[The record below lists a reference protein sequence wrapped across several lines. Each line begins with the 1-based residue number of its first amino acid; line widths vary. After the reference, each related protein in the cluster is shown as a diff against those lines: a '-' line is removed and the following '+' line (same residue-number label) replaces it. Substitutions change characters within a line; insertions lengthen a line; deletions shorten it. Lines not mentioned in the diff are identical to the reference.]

1 MRLTSGRSGVVGVGA
16 VLVFVAVGVCVV
28 TYGDLSM
35 RGVVVIAVL
44 LLLYVTVD
52 WVSWLVGLCITKRCK
67 WSVDW

>member
-1 MRLTSGRSGVVGVGA
+1 LRLTSGRSGVVGVGA

-28 TYGDLSM
+28 AYGNLSM

-44 LLLYVTVD
+44 LLLYVD